1 MLPSLSFAPLEF
13 CLGMRPTHAERS
25 PPDRNT
31 FGSATL
37 ATRAIASAGPTPR
50 QLIEPTAGFVGA
62 VPCVDLGGELQDL
75 SFELSKQRNKS
86 FKTRTRDLG
95 NAIVALIGDDA
106 Q

>member
-1 MLPSLSFAPLEF
+1 
-13 CLGMRPTHAERS
+13 
-25 PPDRNT
+25 
-31 FGSATL
+31 
-37 ATRAIASAGPTPR
+37 
-50 QLIEPTAGFVGA
+50 
-62 VPCVDLGGELQDL
+62 VPCVDLAGELQNL